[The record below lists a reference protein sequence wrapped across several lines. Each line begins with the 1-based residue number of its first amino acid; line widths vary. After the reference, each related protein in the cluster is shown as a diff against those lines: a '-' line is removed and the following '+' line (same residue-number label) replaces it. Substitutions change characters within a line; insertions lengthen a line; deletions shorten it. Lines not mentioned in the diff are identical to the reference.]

1 MRVPFVD
8 ALLFFAWLR
17 MRPMNGF
24 RRAVCFGSFAI
35 VVSLLMGCGAVGSG
49 STSPVASDP
58 PADPRDVSQV
68 DQWIARAS
76 PVLDDADGDLNPYIL
91 KVLDAYPID
100 GSYPYRCTKD
110 PEYDIYNGVTEN
122 LWYKDRIVAKGHPN
136 GTHCSYC
143 CGYTLEVFIRAMK
156 LRNEQKGLDPDD
168 FNGMTFDDLFNLLQ
182 IWYIE
187 GDGDSPQKGIEYY
200 GLGKAIT
207 DWEEAKPG
215 DFGDLSRNNKT
226 GHSIVFLG
234 WVRDDG
240 GKIIGMK
247 YFSSQGGGVGPKTE
261 YFSDTGGKVLR
272 KWVRLARVGSIDS
285 YKPFDRENIPQRNAY
300 AP

>member
-1 MRVPFVD
+1 
-8 ALLFFAWLR
+8 
-17 MRPMNGF
+17 MNGY
-24 RRAVCFGSFAI
+24 RRVYHFGSFAI
-35 VVSLLMGCGAVGSG
+35 VTSFLIGCAAMGSH
-49 STSPVASDP
+49 STSAASEPPVDRRNFSP
-58 PADPRDVSQV
+58 V
-68 DQWIARAS
+68 DKWLARAT
-76 PVLDDADGDLNPYIL
+76 PVLDDADGDLNPYVLQI
-91 KVLDAYPID
+91 LDAYPID
-100 GSYPYRCTKD
+100 GSYPYRCIKE

-122 LWYKDRIVAKGHPN
+122 QWYQGRIVAKAHPI

-143 CGYTLEVFIRAMK
+143 CGFTFEVLVRAMK
-156 LRNEQKGLDPDD
+156 LRNKQKGLDTED

-207 DWEEAKPG
+207 NWEDAKPG

-226 GHSIVFLG
+226 GHSIIFLG
-234 WVRDDG
+234 WVRDPDG
-240 GKIIGMK
+240 NIIGMD

-261 YFSDTGGKVLR
+261 FFSDTGGKVLR
-272 KWVRLARVGSIDS
+272 DWVRLARVGSIEN
-285 YKPFDRENIPQRNAY
+285 YKPFDRKNIPQRNAY